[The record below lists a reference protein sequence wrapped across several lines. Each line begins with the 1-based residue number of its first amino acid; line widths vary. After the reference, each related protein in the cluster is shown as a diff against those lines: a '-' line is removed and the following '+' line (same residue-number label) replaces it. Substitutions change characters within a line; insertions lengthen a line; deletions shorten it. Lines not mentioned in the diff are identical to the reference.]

1 MPKVS
6 NKGGRVKF
14 LIWQKNRPLEVVV
27 WAAIAFFAACLL
39 LTLHRYYS
47 FYADYDQGI
56 FNQVFWNGTHGR
68 MFESSLSSALS
79 TNVVHNDQLP
89 EVFYYRLGQ
98 HFTPA
103 LMVWLPIY
111 ALFPSPVT
119 LTVLQ
124 VTLVTA
130 AGLVLYA
137 LARHYLE
144 PQLSAAIA
152 ISFYGANAVIGPT
165 LGNFHDICQIPLY
178 VFSLLLAMEKRK
190 WPIFGIL
197 AILILAV
204 REDSGIILFG
214 VGFYMILSRRYPRT
228 GLVVCALSFGYIVV
242 LTNLI
247 MPLFSADISQRFMIE
262 RFGQYTEGDEA
273 STLQILWGMVS
284 NPFRLLGELFTPFWG
299 TLKYL
304 LGQWLP
310 LAFVPAVAPASWA
323 IAGFPLLKLFLG
335 KGVSVLAINIR
346 YAMTVVPGLFYGAIL
361 WWAERG
367 RGAGE
372 RGGRGDGER
381 GRWIDEN
388 LPSTPVSL
396 SSPAPL
402 PPRPSAPSL
411 PRSPSLRFQRFW
423 AFCICLSLFFT
434 FTSNPNRTFSFILPD
449 AIDPL
454 VYVSLTRQ
462 WQHVSQ
468 MRSLL
473 NRIPSDASV
482 AATNYIVPHL
492 SSRREILRLP
502 MLELRND
509 ARELVKMEYLIAD
522 LWHLQQY
529 QVAFK
534 RERGQLRA
542 IAPIIEQL
550 SSSGEY
556 GIVGFQDGVILMQK
570 GAVSEPNSVTEW
582 KAFREQIEP
591 ILK

>member
-1 MPKVS
+1 
-6 NKGGRVKF
+6 
-14 LIWQKNRPLEVVV
+14 
-27 WAAIAFFAACLL
+27 
-39 LTLHRYYS
+39 
-47 FYADYDQGI
+47 
-56 FNQVFWNGTHGR
+56 
-68 MFESSLSSALS
+68 
-79 TNVVHNDQLP
+79 
-89 EVFYYRLGQ
+89 
-98 HFTPA
+98 
-103 LMVWLPIY
+103 
-111 ALFPSPVT
+111 
-119 LTVLQ
+119 
-124 VTLVTA
+124 
-130 AGLVLYA
+130 
-137 LARHYLE
+137 
-144 PQLSAAIA
+144 
-152 ISFYGANAVIGPT
+152 
-165 LGNFHDICQIPLY
+165 
-178 VFSLLLAMEKRK
+178 
-190 WPIFGIL
+190 
-197 AILILAV
+197 
-204 REDSGIILFG
+204 
-214 VGFYMILSRRYPRT
+214 
-228 GLVVCALSFGYIVV
+228 
-242 LTNLI
+242 
-247 MPLFSADISQRFMIE
+247 
-262 RFGQYTEGDEA
+262 
-273 STLQILWGMVS
+273 
-284 NPFRLLGELFTPFWG
+284 
-299 TLKYL
+299 
-304 LGQWLP
+304 
-310 LAFVPAVAPASWA
+310 
-323 IAGFPLLKLFLG
+323 
-335 KGVSVLAINIR
+335 
-346 YAMTVVPGLFYGAIL
+346 
-361 WWAERG
+361 
-367 RGAGE
+367 
-372 RGGRGDGER
+372 
-381 GRWIDEN
+381 
-388 LPSTPVSL
+388 
-396 SSPAPL
+396 PAPL